1 MAAHLRQWRLFRRVI
16 AGQALFC
23 FLRQDREMKGRWQM
37 VLKRMEIGLG
47 VLAAMI
53 AAAGPALA
61 AEDFGEALLGG
72 KPIIDLRIRYEH
84 VEQDGVA
91 NNADAYTGR
100 ARLGYATGSFHGFTV
115 LTDFDLVGHAGSE
128 DYNDTINGR
137 TSYPVVADPDTAEL
151 NRLQIAYDGLPD
163 TIVTLGRQRII
174 LGNARFVGN
183 VGWRQNEQT
192 FDALR
197 VVNSSIDGLT
207 LGYTYLNRVNRV
219 FGEDSVAGRF
229 RGDSHLV
236 NINYTGVGGVTLG
249 GYAYLLDLNEA
260 PQFSTETY
268 GARLSVPLKLAEK
281 TKLALTGEYANQ
293 TDYEGN
299 PASVDLDYML
309 AEAAF
314 SHDAFGFT
322 VGYEVL
328 EGDGTTGFSTALAT
342 LHAFNGWADVFL
354 TTPAVGLEDLYLG
367 ATYALNNI
375 PAIEKLVLGVT
386 WHDFSAERGGAGFG
400 DELDA
405 VANFVLSKNLSLNLK
420 FASFN
425 GGSGFASR
433 DKTWLSL
440 TYAY

>member
-1 MAAHLRQWRLFRRVI
+1 MI

-236 NINYTGVGGVTLG
+236 NIDYTGVGGVTLG

-281 TKLALTGEYANQ
+281 TKLVLTGEYANQ

-354 TTPAVGLEDLYLG
+354 TTPAAGLEDLYLG

-425 GGSGFASR
+425 GG
-433 DKTWLSL
+433 
-440 TYAY
+440 

>member
-1 MAAHLRQWRLFRRVI
+1 
-16 AGQALFC
+16 
-23 FLRQDREMKGRWQM
+23 MKGGWQM
-37 VLKRMEIGLG
+37 ALKRMEIVPG

-53 AAAGPALA
+53 AAAGPVLA

-72 KPIIDLRIRYEH
+72 KPIIDLRLRYEH

-100 ARLGYATGSFHGFTV
+100 ARLGYETGSFHGFTA
-115 LTDFDLVGHAGSE
+115 LTDFDLVGHVGPE
-128 DYNDTINGR
+128 DYNDTVNGR

-163 TIVTLGRQRII
+163 TAVTLGRQRII

-197 VVNSSIDGLT
+197 VVNSSVDGLS

-219 FGEDSVAGRF
+219 FGEDSPVGRF
-229 RGDSHLV
+229 RGDTHLV
-236 NINYTGVGGVTLG
+236 NADYTGFGGVTLG
-249 GYAYLLDLNEA
+249 AYAYLLDLNEA
-260 PQFSTETY
+260 PALSTETY
-268 GARLSVPLKLAEK
+268 GARLSLPLELAER

-314 SHDAFGFT
+314 SHAAFGFT
-322 VGYEVL
+322 AGYEVL
-328 EGDGTTGFSTALAT
+328 EGDGAVGFSTPLAT

-354 TTPAVGLEDLYLG
+354 TTPAAGLEDFYLG

-386 WHDFSAERGGAGFG
+386 WHDFSAERGGADFG
-400 DELDA
+400 DELDM

-420 FASFN
+420 FASFDGEN
-425 GGSGFASR
+425 GFASR

>member
-1 MAAHLRQWRLFRRVI
+1 MA
-16 AGQALFC
+16 
-23 FLRQDREMKGRWQM
+23 
-37 VLKRMEIGLG
+37 LKRMEIVPG

-53 AAAGPALA
+53 AAAGPVLA

-72 KPIIDLRIRYEH
+72 KPIIDLRLRYEH
-84 VEQDGVA
+84 VEQDCVA

-100 ARLGYATGSFHGFTV
+100 ARLGYETGSFHGFTA
-115 LTDFDLVGHAGSE
+115 LTDFDLVGHVGPE
-128 DYNDTINGR
+128 DYNDTVNGR

-163 TIVTLGRQRII
+163 TAVTLGRQRII

-197 VVNSSIDGLT
+197 VVNSSVDGLS

-219 FGEDSVAGRF
+219 FGEDSPVGRF
-229 RGDSHLV
+229 RGDTHLV
-236 NINYTGVGGVTLG
+236 NADYTGFGGVTLG
-249 GYAYLLDLNEA
+249 AYAYLLDLNEA
-260 PQFSTETY
+260 PALSTETY
-268 GARLSVPLKLAEK
+268 GARLSLPLELAER

-314 SHDAFGFT
+314 SHAAFGFT
-322 VGYEVL
+322 AGYEVL
-328 EGDGTTGFSTALAT
+328 EGDGAVGFSTPLAT

-354 TTPAVGLEDLYLG
+354 TTPAAGLEDFYLG

-386 WHDFSAERGGAGFG
+386 WHDFSAERGGADFG
-400 DELDA
+400 DELDM

-420 FASFN
+420 FASFDGEN
-425 GGSGFASR
+425 GFASR

>member
-236 NINYTGVGGVTLG
+236 NIDYTGVGGVTLG

-281 TKLALTGEYANQ
+281 TKLVLTGEYANQ

-354 TTPAVGLEDLYLG
+354 TTPAAGLEDLYLG

-425 GGSGFASR
+425 GGSGFA
-433 DKTWLSL
+433 
-440 TYAY
+440 

>member
-1 MAAHLRQWRLFRRVI
+1 
-16 AGQALFC
+16 
-23 FLRQDREMKGRWQM
+23 MKGGWLM
-37 VLKRMEIGLG
+37 ALKRMEIVPG

-53 AAAGPALA
+53 AAAGPVLA

-72 KPIIDLRIRYEH
+72 KPIIDLRLRYEH

-100 ARLGYATGSFHGFTV
+100 ARLGYETGSFHGFTA
-115 LTDFDLVGHAGSE
+115 LTDFDLVGHVGPE
-128 DYNDTINGR
+128 DYNDTVNGR

-163 TIVTLGRQRII
+163 TAVTLGRQRII

-197 VVNSSIDGLT
+197 VVNSSVDGLS

-219 FGEDSVAGRF
+219 FGEDSPVGRF
-229 RGDSHLV
+229 RGDTHLV
-236 NINYTGVGGVTLG
+236 NADYTGFGGVTLG
-249 GYAYLLDLNEA
+249 AYAYLLDLNEA
-260 PQFSTETY
+260 PALSTETY
-268 GARLSVPLKLAEK
+268 GARLSLPLELAER

-314 SHDAFGFT
+314 SHAAFGFT
-322 VGYEVL
+322 AGYEVL
-328 EGDGTTGFSTALAT
+328 EGDGAVGFSTPLAT

-354 TTPAVGLEDLYLG
+354 TTPAAGLEDFYLG

-386 WHDFSAERGGAGFG
+386 WHDFSAERGGADFG
-400 DELDA
+400 DELDM

-420 FASFN
+420 FASFDGEN
-425 GGSGFASR
+425 GFASR